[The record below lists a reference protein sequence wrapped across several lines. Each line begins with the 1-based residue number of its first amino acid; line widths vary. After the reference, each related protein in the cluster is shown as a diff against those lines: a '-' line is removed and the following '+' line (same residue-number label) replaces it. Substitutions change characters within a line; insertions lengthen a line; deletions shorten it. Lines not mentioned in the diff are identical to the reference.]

1 MTSFSSEFCDF
12 FLNCGLLISLGL
24 LCAERICVTCLGH
37 LRKDYHFRIIFGTFP
52 AGDSL
57 SIHFTWVRLQT
68 QVISTSFQETQHW
81 EKQYIPLQKK
91 ETNTP
96 VILYCKCSM
105 SQICWWEREETS
117 VGFSIFN
124 WYQNLFFDFQV
135 HETIKLWKLTQH
147 TYKSSKPTP
156 PRGLTL

>member
-1 MTSFSSEFCDF
+1 MIISIAEMPWGLAVVWWPCFLVNFVTF

-37 LRKDYHFRIIFGTFP
+37 LRKNYHFRIIFDTFP

-57 SIHFTWVRLQT
+57 SIHFTRVRLQT

-96 VILYCKCSM
+96 VILYCKCSPFGARFVGEKGKRPPLGFP
-105 SQICWWEREETS
+105 SSIGTKIYLTS
-117 VGFSIFN
+117 KCMR
-124 WYQNLFFDFQV
+124 L
-135 HETIKLWKLTQH
+135 
-147 TYKSSKPTP
+147 
-156 PRGLTL
+156 